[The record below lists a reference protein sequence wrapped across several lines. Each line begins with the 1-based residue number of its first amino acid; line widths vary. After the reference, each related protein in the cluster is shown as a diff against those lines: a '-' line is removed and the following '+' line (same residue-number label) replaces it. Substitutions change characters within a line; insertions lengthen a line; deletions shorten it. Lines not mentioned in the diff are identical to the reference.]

1 MATYSKRVL
10 SGSTDGRPIKV
21 VATAT
26 AGTTIHTATATSG
39 EIDELWLWA
48 INTDTATRKL
58 TIELGGTTAPDD
70 LIVVGTPPES
80 GLVLVVPGL
89 PLRNGLVIR
98 AFAAVAN
105 VEREGRPRTC
115 EMM

>member
-10 SGSTDGRPIKV
+10 SDSTDGRPIKV
-21 VATAT
+21 AATAT
-26 AGTTIHTATATSG
+26 AGTLIHTATATSG

-48 INTDTATRKL
+48 CNTDSATRKL

-70 LIVVGTPPES
+70 LIEVSIPAES

-89 PLRNGLVIR
+89 PVRNGVVVR
-98 AFAAVAN
+98 AFAAAAN
-105 VEREGRPRTC
+105 VVNVVGYANRIAP
-115 EMM
+115 